1 VFFTVVLTVTVV
13 IVSLALGLGISL
25 LLNRNFFGRGI
36 VRTFMIT
43 PFLIV
48 PVAAALLWIHAIYNP
63 VYGLLNGL
71 LTLVG
76 GPQPDWITDFPRLAI
91 EVQLIW
97 YWTPFMTLILLAGL
111 QSRPGDVLEAANV
124 DGANSWQT
132 FRFITMPHMRRYL
145 ELGGLL
151 GSIYVI
157 QTFDT
162 VFVMTAGSLGT
173 ANLPFTVYET
183 LYSAQDYGLASA
195 RDRGS
200 LIIIATFL
208 LRTVSSLFERKHDHR
223 TRSPPHRYRKAKRRS
238 SLHREHGSRTGNTV
252 AGLAAWIIGI
262 PFFFPVWMVL
272 TSLHSEANASTNP
285 PSFFAPLTLRI
296 PSFRRILGRQPR
308 PPLINSANASI
319 VSTIRD
325 HPRDT
330 GGVRCRSSRS
340 RSGPTRCSS
349 SGQQDAAGRSRAAPA
364 LHHC

>member
-1 VFFTVVLTVTVV
+1 MATTTATPLDTKAEAKAAKKKEPKPSFNERWMDKKGWGRRFPLLPALVFIIILTQIPFLATLIISFMNWEANYPNEIAFGTLNNYVQVFTDPALRSSVGFTIVLTVTVV
-13 IVSLALGLGISL
+13 LVSLVLGLSISL

-36 VRTFMIT
+36 VRTMMIT

-48 PVAAALLWIHAIYNP
+48 PVAAALLWKHAIYNP

-124 DGANSWQT
+124 DGASAWQT

-183 LYSAQDYGLASA
+183 LYSAQNYGLASA
-195 RDRGS
+195 QGVVVVIFS
-200 LIIIATFL
+200 IAIATFL
-208 LRTVSSLFERKHDHR
+208 LRTVSTLFEE
-223 TRSPPHRYRKAKRRS
+223 S
-238 SLHREHGSRTGNTV
+238 
-252 AGLAAWIIGI
+252 
-262 PFFFPVWMVL
+262 
-272 TSLHSEANASTNP
+272 
-285 PSFFAPLTLRI
+285 
-296 PSFRRILGRQPR
+296 
-308 PPLINSANASI
+308 
-319 VSTIRD
+319 
-325 HPRDT
+325 
-330 GGVRCRSSRS
+330 
-340 RSGPTRCSS
+340 
-349 SGQQDAAGRSRAAPA
+349 
-364 LHHC
+364 

>member
-1 VFFTVVLTVTVV
+1 MATTTATPLDTKAEAKAAKKKEPKPSFNERWMDKRGWSRRVPLLPALVFIIILTQIPFLATLIISFMNWEANYPNEIAFGTLNNYVQVFTDPALRSSVGFTIVLTVTVV
-13 IVSLALGLGISL
+13 LVSLVLGLSISL

-36 VRTFMIT
+36 VRTMMIT

-48 PVAAALLWIHAIYNP
+48 PVAAALLWKHAIYNP

-124 DGANSWQT
+124 DGASAWQT

-157 QTFDT
+157 QTSDT

-183 LYSAQDYGLASA
+183 LYSAQNYGLASA
-195 RDRGS
+195 QGVVVVIFS
-200 LIIIATFL
+200 IAIATFL
-208 LRTVSSLFERKHDHR
+208 LRTVSTLFEE
-223 TRSPPHRYRKAKRRS
+223 S
-238 SLHREHGSRTGNTV
+238 
-252 AGLAAWIIGI
+252 
-262 PFFFPVWMVL
+262 
-272 TSLHSEANASTNP
+272 
-285 PSFFAPLTLRI
+285 
-296 PSFRRILGRQPR
+296 
-308 PPLINSANASI
+308 
-319 VSTIRD
+319 
-325 HPRDT
+325 
-330 GGVRCRSSRS
+330 
-340 RSGPTRCSS
+340 
-349 SGQQDAAGRSRAAPA
+349 
-364 LHHC
+364 

>member
-1 VFFTVVLTVTVV
+1 MATTTATPLDTEAEAKAAKKKEPKPPFDERWLDTKGWIRRFPLLPAVVFTIILTQIPFVATIIISFMNWEANYPNEIAFGTLNNYAPVFTDPALRSSVGFTIVLTVTVV

-25 LLNRNFFGRGI
+25 LLNRKFFGRGI

-48 PVAAALLWIHAIYNP
+48 PVAAALLWKHAIYNP

-111 QSRPGDVLEAANV
+111 QSRPGDILEAANV
-124 DGANSWQT
+124 DGASAWQT

-162 VFVMTAGSLGT
+162 VFVMTAGALGT

-183 LYSAQDYGLASA
+183 LYSAQNYGLASA
-195 RDRGS
+195 QGVVVVIFS
-200 LIIIATFL
+200 IAIATFL
-208 LRTVSSLFERKHDHR
+208 LRTVSTLFEE
-223 TRSPPHRYRKAKRRS
+223 S
-238 SLHREHGSRTGNTV
+238 
-252 AGLAAWIIGI
+252 
-262 PFFFPVWMVL
+262 
-272 TSLHSEANASTNP
+272 
-285 PSFFAPLTLRI
+285 
-296 PSFRRILGRQPR
+296 
-308 PPLINSANASI
+308 
-319 VSTIRD
+319 
-325 HPRDT
+325 
-330 GGVRCRSSRS
+330 
-340 RSGPTRCSS
+340 
-349 SGQQDAAGRSRAAPA
+349 
-364 LHHC
+364 

>member
-1 VFFTVVLTVTVV
+1 MAHMATATATPVDAETAKGAKKKEPKPSFNERWMNKQGWTRRFPLLPALVFIIILTQIPFVATLIISFMNWQANYPNEIFFGTLNNYATVFTDPALRSSVFFTILLTVTVV

-48 PVAAALLWIHAIYNP
+48 PVAAALLWKHAIYNP
-63 VYGLLNGL
+63 IYGLLNGM
-71 LTLVG
+71 LTLIFG
-76 GPQPDWITDFPRLAI
+76 QNAPQPDWITDFPRLAI

-111 QSRPGDVLEAANV
+111 QSRPGDVLEAASV

-132 FRFITMPHMRRYL
+132 FRWITMPHMRRYL

-151 GSIYVI
+151 GSIYVL

-195 RDRGS
+195 QGVVVVIFS
-200 LIIIATFL
+200 IAIATFL
-208 LRTVSSLFERKHDHR
+208 LRTVSTLFEE
-223 TRSPPHRYRKAKRRS
+223 S
-238 SLHREHGSRTGNTV
+238 
-252 AGLAAWIIGI
+252 
-262 PFFFPVWMVL
+262 
-272 TSLHSEANASTNP
+272 
-285 PSFFAPLTLRI
+285 
-296 PSFRRILGRQPR
+296 
-308 PPLINSANASI
+308 
-319 VSTIRD
+319 
-325 HPRDT
+325 
-330 GGVRCRSSRS
+330 
-340 RSGPTRCSS
+340 
-349 SGQQDAAGRSRAAPA
+349 
-364 LHHC
+364 

>member
-1 VFFTVVLTVTVV
+1 MATTTATPLDTKAEAKAAKKNKKKEPKPSFNERWLNKQGWVRRFPLLPALVFTIILTQIPFLATLIISFMNWQANYPNEIFFGTLNNYVTVFTDPALRASVFFTVVLTVTVV

-48 PVAAALLWIHAIYNP
+48 PVAAALLWKHAIYNP

-76 GPQPDWITDFPRLAI
+76 GPQPDWITDFPRFAI

-132 FRFITMPHMRRYL
+132 FRWITMPHMRRYL

-151 GSIYVI
+151 GSIYVL

-162 VFVMTAGSLGT
+162 VFVMTAVSLGT

-195 RDRGS
+195 QGVVVVIFS
-200 LIIIATFL
+200 IAIATFL
-208 LRTVSSLFERKHDHR
+208 LRTVSTLFEE
-223 TRSPPHRYRKAKRRS
+223 S
-238 SLHREHGSRTGNTV
+238 
-252 AGLAAWIIGI
+252 
-262 PFFFPVWMVL
+262 
-272 TSLHSEANASTNP
+272 
-285 PSFFAPLTLRI
+285 
-296 PSFRRILGRQPR
+296 
-308 PPLINSANASI
+308 
-319 VSTIRD
+319 
-325 HPRDT
+325 
-330 GGVRCRSSRS
+330 
-340 RSGPTRCSS
+340 
-349 SGQQDAAGRSRAAPA
+349 
-364 LHHC
+364 

>member
-1 VFFTVVLTVTVV
+1 MAHMATTTATPLDTKAEAKAAKKKEPKPSFNERWLDKKGWGRRVPLLPALVFIIILTQIPFLATLIISFMNWEANYPNEIAFGTLNNYVQVFTDPALRSSVGFTIVLTVTVV
-13 IVSLALGLGISL
+13 LVSLALGLSISL

-36 VRTFMIT
+36 VRTMMIT

-48 PVAAALLWIHAIYNP
+48 PVAAALLWKHAIYNP

-124 DGANSWQT
+124 DGASAWQT

-183 LYSAQDYGLASA
+183 LYSAQNYGLASA
-195 RDRGS
+195 QGVVVVIFS
-200 LIIIATFL
+200 IAIATFL
-208 LRTVSSLFERKHDHR
+208 LRTVSTLFEE
-223 TRSPPHRYRKAKRRS
+223 S
-238 SLHREHGSRTGNTV
+238 
-252 AGLAAWIIGI
+252 
-262 PFFFPVWMVL
+262 
-272 TSLHSEANASTNP
+272 
-285 PSFFAPLTLRI
+285 
-296 PSFRRILGRQPR
+296 
-308 PPLINSANASI
+308 
-319 VSTIRD
+319 
-325 HPRDT
+325 
-330 GGVRCRSSRS
+330 
-340 RSGPTRCSS
+340 
-349 SGQQDAAGRSRAAPA
+349 
-364 LHHC
+364 

>member
-1 VFFTVVLTVTVV
+1 MATTTATPLDTKAEAKAAKKKEPKPSFNERWLDKKGWGRRVPLLPALVFIIILTQIPFLATLIISFMNWEANYPNEIAFGTLNNYVQVFTDPALRSSVGFTIVLTVTVV
-13 IVSLALGLGISL
+13 LVSLVLGLSISL

-36 VRTFMIT
+36 VRTMMIT

-48 PVAAALLWIHAIYNP
+48 PVAAALLWKHAIYNP

-124 DGANSWQT
+124 DGASAWQT

-183 LYSAQDYGLASA
+183 LYSAQNYGLASA
-195 RDRGS
+195 QGVVVVIFS
-200 LIIIATFL
+200 IAIATFL
-208 LRTVSSLFERKHDHR
+208 LRTVSTLFEE
-223 TRSPPHRYRKAKRRS
+223 S
-238 SLHREHGSRTGNTV
+238 
-252 AGLAAWIIGI
+252 
-262 PFFFPVWMVL
+262 
-272 TSLHSEANASTNP
+272 
-285 PSFFAPLTLRI
+285 
-296 PSFRRILGRQPR
+296 
-308 PPLINSANASI
+308 
-319 VSTIRD
+319 
-325 HPRDT
+325 
-330 GGVRCRSSRS
+330 
-340 RSGPTRCSS
+340 
-349 SGQQDAAGRSRAAPA
+349 
-364 LHHC
+364 

>member
-1 VFFTVVLTVTVV
+1 MADMATTTATPLDTKAEAKAAKKNKKNEPKPSFNERWMDKKGWVRRIPLLPALVFIIILTQIPFLATLIISFMNWQANYPNEIFFGTLNNYATVFTDPALRSSVFFTVVLTVTVV

-25 LLNRNFFGRGI
+25 LLNRSFFGRGI

-48 PVAAALLWIHAIYNP
+48 PVAAALLWKHAIYNP

-124 DGANSWQT
+124 DGANSWQV

-195 RDRGS
+195 QGVVVVIFS
-200 LIIIATFL
+200 IAIATFL
-208 LRTVSSLFERKHDHR
+208 LRTVSTLFEE
-223 TRSPPHRYRKAKRRS
+223 S
-238 SLHREHGSRTGNTV
+238 
-252 AGLAAWIIGI
+252 
-262 PFFFPVWMVL
+262 
-272 TSLHSEANASTNP
+272 
-285 PSFFAPLTLRI
+285 
-296 PSFRRILGRQPR
+296 
-308 PPLINSANASI
+308 
-319 VSTIRD
+319 
-325 HPRDT
+325 
-330 GGVRCRSSRS
+330 
-340 RSGPTRCSS
+340 
-349 SGQQDAAGRSRAAPA
+349 
-364 LHHC
+364 